1 MTETIEKTI
10 LLTALQKGEISLQ
23 GQFLRGSNYTFL
35 ANLVYP
41 GREEFAVVYKPTRG
55 EQPLWDFP
63 SGTLAKREVVAYL
76 VSEVLCWDLVPPTVY
91 RRKGPLGPGSVQKYV
106 EHDPDYHYFN
116 FEADDRQRLRPVM
129 LFDLLINNADR
140 KGSHVLVDNTSHL
153 WLIDHGL
160 CFHEEDKLRT
170 VIWDFAGEDIP
181 RPLLEDL
188 RRLVSLFDVAPLAE
202 IRPEENPSL
211 DQEIRHF
218 LSPAEVR
225 AMVQRARGLIERG
238 CFPPPIS
245 NRRAY
250 PWPPV

>member
-1 MTETIEKTI
+1 MEKDI
-10 LLTALQKGEISLQ
+10 ILTALQKGELTLQ

-35 ANLVYP
+35 ARLDLE
-41 GREEFAVVYKPTRG
+41 GRGLDVVYKPTRG

-63 SGTLAKREVVAYL
+63 SGTLAKREVVAFL
-76 VSEVLCWDLVPPTVY
+76 VSEAIGWDLVPPTVY
-91 RRKGPLGPGSVQKYV
+91 RRKGPLGAGSLQQYI

-129 LFDLLINNADR
+129 LFDILINNADR
-140 KGSHVLVDNTSHL
+140 KGSHVLIDKSDHM

-181 RPLLEDL
+181 PALLEGVRCL
-188 RRLVSLFDVAPLAE
+188 VEQLKPENRLV
-202 IRPEENPSL
+202 
-211 DQEIRHF
+211 QELRDY
-218 LSPAEVR
+218 LSPVEISALKLRSQGV
-225 AMVQRARGLIERG
+225 IDRG
-238 CFPPPIS
+238 CFPPPAS

>member
-1 MTETIEKTI
+1 MM
-10 LLTALQKGEISLQ
+10 TALQKGEITLQ

-35 ANLVYP
+35 AHVAFP
-41 GREEFAVVYKPTRG
+41 GMDEFSVVYKPTRG

-76 VSEVLCWDLVPPTVY
+76 VSEALHWDLVPPTVY
-91 RRKGPLGPGSVQKYV
+91 RRKGPLGPGSVQEYV

-116 FEADDRQRLRPVM
+116 FEAGDRQRLRPVM

-140 KGSHVLVDNTSHL
+140 KGSHVLIDQRSHL

-170 VIWDFAGEDIP
+170 VIWDFAGENIP
-181 RPLLEDL
+181 TPLLDDL
-188 RRLVSLFDVAPLAE
+188 SHLISVLEAPLALSAE
-202 IRPEENPSL
+202 PAGDPGFA
-211 DQEIRHF
+211 QEIRHL
-218 LSPAEVR
+218 LSPAEIR
-225 AMVQRARGLIERG
+225 AMIQRTRGLIERG
-238 CFPPPIS
+238 CFPPPVS